1 MEIDLFIMDDGFF
14 APIFFFFQQDAVYI
28 DLGGSKAGQRAAAAA
43 AALSGKNALGV
54 VDDEPENELISS
66 LHSTSFD
73 DKRVPLRW
81 RRRRRRRWER
91 RK

>member
-1 MEIDLFIMDDGFF
+1 MDDGFF

-43 AALSGKNALGV
+43 SALSGKNALGV

-66 LHSTSFD
+66 LHSTQTFIDSKMEASELSIFKVNECD
-73 DKRVPLRW
+73 FIF
-81 RRRRRRRWER
+81 
-91 RK
+91 